1 MSCTRV
7 LFCLSLLMAFCSA
20 QSLFAHEHEALVK
33 KLEEGDEGAEK
44 KLREIGREAIP
55 ALREAKPEREAA
67 ERRVRNL
74 LTDIA
79 VETSKID
86 LADATMVHE
95 IARNEGKAK
104 RYVNAERLYK
114 RAYQIYDK
122 LKDDA
127 DDRKDKSKSREMKD
141 KREIC
146 DRMKDKAGHLV
157 KGETHVGVNLGFVKV
172 GKEHDLSD
180 EWE

>member
-1 MSCTRV
+1 MVRSRL
-7 LFCLSLLMAFCSA
+7 LFCLSLLVAFAAA
-20 QSLFAHEHEALVK
+20 QPLFAHEHEGLVK
-33 KLEEGDEGAEK
+33 KFEEGDEGAEK
-44 KLREIGREAIP
+44 KLRDLGREAIP
-55 ALREAKPEREAA
+55 ALREAKPEKESV

-74 LTDIA
+74 LTDLA

-95 IARNEGKAK
+95 IARHEGKAK
-104 RYVNAERLYK
+104 RYANAERLYR

-127 DDRKDKSKSREMKD
+127 DDRKDKAKAREMKE

-146 DRMKDKAGHLV
+146 DRMKDKAGHLE

-172 GKEHDLSD
+172 GKEHDLSND
-180 EWE
+180 WD